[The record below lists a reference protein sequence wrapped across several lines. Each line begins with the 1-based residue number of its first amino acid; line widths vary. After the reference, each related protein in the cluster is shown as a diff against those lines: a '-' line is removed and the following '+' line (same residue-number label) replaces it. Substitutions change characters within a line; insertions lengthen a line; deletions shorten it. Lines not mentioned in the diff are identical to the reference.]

1 MNRTLFSHVKLSIW
15 AAALLHIGLGG
26 GALLAQ
32 VNVTV
37 NSANVVSALPLGGIG
52 LHTSVYANQ
61 FGNAVVPSR
70 IAESGVEMLRYP
82 GGSYSDI
89 YHWSNH
95 TATGGYAA
103 SQSNFGRFAQIME
116 QAGTQGMVT
125 INYGSSHQS
134 TMGGQPKEAAAWVA
148 YANGDASLYGTA
160 ADVSI
165 GVDAEGNNWRTVG
178 YWARLRTLT
187 AAQNSDNQYDFLA
200 INHDQPIGIKYWEI
214 GNELNGA
221 GYYSDIDSNW
231 NWETDVH
238 APPGATRGNN
248 PLLSPTAYGTNFNAF
263 AAAMKAVDPSIKI
276 GGVLTGL
283 NGVGDVADQT
293 RNWDRNVLTT
303 AGVNMDFAVLHWY
316 VNSNNSINTVLNATD
331 DLPAF
336 FQATR
341 NKINTY
347 VGPGEANRIDLHMT
361 EFGYFGTLNNPI
373 IDGVFAANTYA
384 TALADGVK
392 SVHWLELSKDS
403 FLGDAAAQTRGPVFH
418 GIQAFSHIAQ
428 SGAEFVNTTSS
439 NGNIEVHSTRLPD
452 GRVGLLIANLNS
464 SGASSVNVNVTGGV
478 LAQSGTTWLY
488 GVNQTTPL
496 QTSLPS
502 GLGNA
507 FSVSVPYQSILTVL
521 IDTAGDFNGN
531 GVVDAADYVVWRK
544 GLGTTF
550 TQPDYDTWR
559 THFGQTAGS
568 GLGANAN
575 VTVPEPTSLLLLVL
589 ATSCAFLRIARAA

>member
-1 MNRTLFSHVKLSIW
+1 
-15 AAALLHIGLGG
+15 
-26 GALLAQ
+26 
-32 VNVTV
+32 
-37 NSANVVSALPLGGIG
+37 
-52 LHTSVYANQ
+52 
-61 FGNAVVPSR
+61 
-70 IAESGVEMLRYP
+70 
-82 GGSYSDI
+82 
-89 YHWSNH
+89 
-95 TATGGYAA
+95 
-103 SQSNFGRFAQIME
+103 
-116 QAGTQGMVT
+116 
-125 INYGSSHQS
+125 
-134 TMGGQPKEAAAWVA
+134 
-148 YANGDASLYGTA
+148 
-160 ADVSI
+160 
-165 GVDAEGNNWRTVG
+165 
-178 YWARLRTLT
+178 
-187 AAQNSDNQYDFLA
+187 
-200 INHDQPIGIKYWEI
+200 
-214 GNELNGA
+214 
-221 GYYSDIDSNW
+221 
-231 NWETDVH
+231 
-238 APPGATRGNN
+238 
-248 PLLSPTAYGTNFNAF
+248 
-263 AAAMKAVDPSIKI
+263 
-276 GGVLTGL
+276 
-283 NGVGDVADQT
+283 
-293 RNWDRNVLTT
+293 
-303 AGVNMDFAVLHWY
+303 
-316 VNSNNSINTVLNATD
+316 
-331 DLPAF
+331 
-336 FQATR
+336 
-341 NKINTY
+341 
-347 VGPGEANRIDLHMT
+347 
-361 EFGYFGTLNNPI
+361 
-373 IDGVFAANTYA
+373 
-384 TALADGVK
+384 
-392 SVHWLELSKDS
+392 
-403 FLGDAAAQTRGPVFH
+403 VFH